1 MTDATSLETWLGSSS
16 KRSVMWLER
25 SCIDSQ
31 GRISYLLT
39 PRSSRVVF
47 GALSN
52 NAGTLHCPA
61 SSDVRAFW

>member
-1 MTDATSLETWLGSSS
+1 MTDATSLETWLGCSS

-25 SCIDSQ
+25 SCIGSH

-47 GALSN
+47 GALTN
-52 NAGTLHCPA
+52 NAGTLHCLA